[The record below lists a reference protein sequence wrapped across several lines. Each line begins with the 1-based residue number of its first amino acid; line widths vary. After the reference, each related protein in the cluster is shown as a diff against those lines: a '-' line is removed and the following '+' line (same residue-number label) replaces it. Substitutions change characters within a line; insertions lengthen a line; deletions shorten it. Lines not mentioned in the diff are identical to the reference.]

1 MFDFLAHFIL
11 CLEKKNQ
18 LNLSFKQIARAS
30 KYSPQSESVW

>member
-1 MFDFLAHFIL
+1 MF
-11 CLEKKNQ
+11 EEKNQ